1 MPSIYQP
8 RRPRASPLWQIVR
21 HGWDGFLADYEKRH
35 RRDLGPLRPGAVH
48 TVEAF
53 LRCGDLASG
62 FTRLQCPDCGH
73 ERLLAFTCKTRHFCP
88 ACHQR
93 RVRATGEWIADSVCR
108 DVPHRQFV
116 FTMPKVLRGIFR
128 KRRQFLSLLFR
139 TAADTLRD
147 AFRIRLGLPDG
158 KLGAV
163 AAIHTFGDYLL
174 FHPHLHVLAAD
185 GLFASDGRFHC
196 MPAGEDLAPAAE
208 LFRHRFLQALREAKL
223 IGPRKLA
230 HLLSWQRSGFNIDS
244 GGADPVPARD
254 RAGRKRLA
262 EYLLRHPFSLQ
273 KITWNAATR
282 TVIYR
287 SKRHHSTRRNFQVF
301 GASEFIAAALLH
313 LPPKGQQTVR
323 YYGVYS
329 NKSRGLVPGPQASG
343 LLVPPPPPIPAETAN
358 PQSAIPNPQS
368 DLISAPPKQ
377 SARAMRPLWRD
388 LILKT
393 WGGDP
398 LQCPCC
404 KGTMRPVRQ
413 FIRPEHIEFF
423 LRLHGL
429 WEGIV
434 QLPRPPPPPF
444 DIETMERIEPPWRA
458 IREWIPDEDPNLDW
472 FNRPRPQGAPAS
484 LAFEALAKQARR
496 CPDDPF
502 DQRST
507 WRAPEIPLG
516 DGRILVL
523 ED

>member
-1 MPSIYQP
+1 
-8 RRPRASPLWQIVR
+8 
-21 HGWDGFLADYEKRH
+21 
-35 RRDLGPLRPGAVH
+35 
-48 TVEAF
+48 
-53 LRCGDLASG
+53 
-62 FTRLQCPDCGH
+62 
-73 ERLLAFTCKTRHFCP
+73 
-88 ACHQR
+88 
-93 RVRATGEWIADSVCR
+93 
-108 DVPHRQFV
+108 
-116 FTMPKVLRGIFR
+116 
-128 KRRQFLSLLFR
+128 
-139 TAADTLRD
+139 
-147 AFRIRLGLPDG
+147 
-158 KLGAV
+158 
-163 AAIHTFGDYLL
+163 
-174 FHPHLHVLAAD
+174 
-185 GLFASDGRFHC
+185 
-196 MPAGEDLAPAAE
+196 MPAGETPAAAVE
-208 LFRHRFLQALREAKL
+208 LFRHRFLHVLREAKL

-230 HLLSWQRSGFNIDS
+230 NLLSWKRSGFHIDS

-254 RAGRKRLA
+254 AAGRKRLA

-273 KITWNAATR
+273 KITWNAATK

-287 SKRHHSTRRNFQVF
+287 SKRHHTTRRNFQVF
-301 GASEFIAAALLH
+301 SAPHFIAAALLH

-329 NKSRGLVPGPQASG
+329 NKSRGKRGTGGPPVRI
-343 LLVPPPPPIPAETAN
+343 LPPPAPLPETAN
-358 PQSAIPNPQS
+358 LQSSIRNLQLELIP
-368 DLISAPPKQ
+368 APPKQ

-444 DIETMERIEPPWRA
+444 DIETMEPVEPPWRA
-458 IREWIPDEDPNLDW
+458 VKEWITDEDPDLDW
-472 FNRPRPQGAPAS
+472 FNRPRKPP
-484 LAFEALAKQARR
+484 E
-496 CPDDPF
+496 PDPDF
-502 DQRST
+502 DQRLA
-507 WRAPEIPLG
+507 WRPPEIPLG